1 MSWGERPALVAL
13 ALAANLSPAVAAP
26 ASPSAPRLLVM
37 DMPYSQVWDGAIR
50 ALASR
55 GMTRAAD
62 GVIETARV
70 ERAPGPGEQGIER
83 IAERVTVRVEAVG
96 EKVTRVTVTVA
107 AEALKDGR
115 WQPVDPSPDTA
126 REVLDQ
132 IRASLG

>member
-1 MSWGERPALVAL
+1 MRRGPALIAF
-13 ALAANLSPAVAAP
+13 ALAAGLSPAVAAP
-26 ASPSAPRLLVM
+26 ASPSASRLLVM
-37 DMPYSQVWDGAIR
+37 DMPYTAVWDGAVR

-96 EKVTRVTVTVA
+96 EKITRVTVTVA

-126 REVLDQ
+126 REVLDR

>member
-1 MSWGERPALVAL
+1 MRRGACPALVAL
-13 ALAANLSPAVAAP
+13 ALASGLSPAFAAP

-37 DMPYSQVWDGAIR
+37 DMPYAQVWDGAVR

-96 EKVTRVTVTVA
+96 EKITRVTVTVA

-126 REVLDQ
+126 REVLDR